1 MENKRK
7 ELISKIDAEIQAH
20 KEAYSLPYAREK
32 DFQTKLISVLHK
44 LFGDD
49 IWFTKISDR
58 YMKGVPDIIGCIDEK
73 FFALELKR
81 DKGTPSMLQEYNVDK
96 IKKAGGKVCI
106 VKTVVESLEIIKSCL
121 LT

>member
-20 KEAYSLPYAREK
+20 KEAYLLPYKREK

-58 YMKGVPDIIGCIDEK
+58 YMKGVPDIIGCIDGK

-106 VKTVVESLEIIKSCL
+106 VKTVVESLEIIKSSL